1 MKTLA
6 EVNKKNKNLGLP
18 FRSEEKSPL
27 FLSAKASGS
36 PFNFGGSMAE
46 HFTVIQKDKQ
56 FLVRYN
62 PGKVDVAIYPS
73 YLRAKFYAYMKN
85 RILKTS
91 KQELNM
97 GVR

>member
-1 MKTLA
+1 
-6 EVNKKNKNLGLP
+6 
-18 FRSEEKSPL
+18 
-27 FLSAKASGS
+27 
-36 PFNFGGSMAE
+36 MAN
-46 HFTVIQKDKQ
+46 HFTVIPKGKQ

-62 PGKVDVAIYPS
+62 PGKVNVASFPS